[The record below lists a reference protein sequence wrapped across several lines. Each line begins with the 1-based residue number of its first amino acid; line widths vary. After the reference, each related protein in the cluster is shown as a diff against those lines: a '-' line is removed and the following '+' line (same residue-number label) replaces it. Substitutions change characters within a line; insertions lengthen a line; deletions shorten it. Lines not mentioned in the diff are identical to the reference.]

1 MSSASLTPLAR
12 SVFSGSLALAAAC
25 AVAEPEHSGHWTA
38 RFATESGERQEAA
51 LVVDVSVGTWTLLP
65 PAGRPPHDRCAGRR
79 FPVTLRG
86 SGSSTVTM
94 SIEASKVDPA
104 CRGRTARLTVVDTD
118 TLEGEFEDGSV
129 LRLERAEGP
138 K

>member
-1 MSSASLTPLAR
+1 
-12 SVFSGSLALAAAC
+12 
-25 AVAEPEHSGHWTA
+25 
-38 RFATESGERQEAA
+38 
-51 LVVDVSVGTWTLLP
+51 
-65 PAGRPPHDRCAGRR
+65 
-79 FPVTLRG
+79 
-86 SGSSTVTM
+86 M